1 MTDTWDMYT
10 RRHSRS
16 IDIKPANIR
25 NLPRVFTVSDATS
38 IRHVRPELAQDF
50 IVKAYTQLQ
59 ANPNDIVEL
68 EVVFGKPLAEYP
80 DDAVFVL
87 VIDVPGGTQLCAVA
101 LHEEYQ
107 SNVPQY
113 AA

>member
-1 MTDTWDMYT
+1 MTDTWGTHT
-10 RRHSRS
+10 RRHTRS
-16 IDIKPANIR
+16 IDIKLANIR
-25 NLPRVFTVSDATS
+25 NLPRVLAVSDATS
-38 IRHVRPELAQDF
+38 IRHVRPDLAQDF
-50 IVKAYTQLQ
+50 VVKAYTQLQ
-59 ANPNDIVEL
+59 ANPDDIVEL

-80 DDAVFVL
+80 EDAVFVL

-107 SNVPQY
+107 LDVPQY

>member
-1 MTDTWDMYT
+1 MTDTWDVHT
-10 RRHSRS
+10 RRHFRS

-50 IVKAYTQLQ
+50 VMHTYTHLQ
-59 ANPNDIVEL
+59 ANPKEIIEL
-68 EVVFGKPLAEYP
+68 EVVFGKPLDEYP
-80 DDAVFVL
+80 KDAVFVL

-107 SNVPQY
+107 PQVPQY